1 MSLIKLGSHLRIL
14 KTANAAEGVLLEKPV
29 VEASKPVISKVLEQ
43 KNSDFLYYRA
53 RAISAGDQGP
63 LTKEGTRPWNF
74 NGNKDYFPRKEL
86 ESSYQTFVGRNIFLD
101 HNSESSLYSIGKIID
116 ALPIDD
122 AETGEFY
129 IELVGKID
137 RKLHPEICRKIETG
151 ELNSTSMGC
160 SVDESICSICGNVL
174 HSDADDKCDHMGMNL
189 GKEFPA
195 EIDLPEYNIKKGDL
209 IPCFSINKGIVF
221 NEDSIVGVPADPTAV
236 IKTVLSNMKSHMQKT
251 ASLPKDEQI
260 NLAAELEKVFSQL
273 DDETKTQLKA
283 DLSEIFPTVERSNKN
298 LCKCAHLENDH
309 SPLLRCLNANCNCTL
324 FNKESSMTDKNVTP
338 NDETKKVLNKI
349 SAYEM
354 EQLEHYVMG
363 KTKKANDLS
372 AQDII
377 ADSAAKEES
386 FLSKIVAKVKDAL
399 TKEAGHKCKK
409 CPREVEAP
417 SNGEYCKRCEKEVI
431 KNIRATFTEDKNN
444 VLDSTWSVNDGD
456 KTVLEASLK
465 EIWGADFEV
474 MSFSD
479 QLWATSPEYAKEI
492 VARYEQDGVTKLAA
506 DWDVS
511 HKLSKTAADPKLG
524 PSGTKAKPST
534 GTSNK
539 THSYPTNPK
548 FEKPK
553 PGTSSK
559 GPAAPAHQ
567 DMKVDY
573 TITKPEGTYKAAPAA
588 PKAKEVKTDYAEPK
602 VDAEG
607 KEVKTTPKNPEEKK
621 HDKSEKEVKTDYVA
635 KGTEAIE
642 AEDKEDKKDD
652 KSDKKS
658 SLISWAS
665 LTPAAQSS
673 IKVVAKLYIAGG
685 MKNAEAVAK
694 AHSEFITAQETDMKK
709 QASDGTPDES
719 VKGSTLPEGKKE
731 MGDKPEESVEG
742 STLPG
747 GASPSSAPE
756 TSAQGDT
763 EHKTPNLTKKPDEA
777 VKGTTTPADHIPNT
791 QKSEES
797 SKGTTFPDSKK
808 EIGDKADSAVKE
820 ASKSES
826 SAPIEAVQD
835 KPALSKATA
844 GDTPESAREGGDLKK
859 DPKDIESVN
868 KKAATE
874 MPMPE
879 DKGGLEDM
887 KVEEKP
893 ADPMAAPLDGPAV
906 DMPKAEVSAFDT
918 TEKVDVGEGY
928 SARKDKE
935 SKEVIIE
942 KDGQEVKRLPDGF
955 GADMAV
961 VLPLL
966 KAVLGLPPEA
976 TAPAAMP
983 GEAAPVEQKTEEP
996 KMDEHPG
1003 AEEAH
1008 EDELGIKES
1017 ALKVREAALAEKES
1031 AINAKEASIKEEE
1044 RVKKFASVLQAR
1056 QERCKK
1062 IVAAMV
1068 EKDAISMN
1076 KEVYDSELKIGT
1088 YLLDAQKKAFEY
1100 AITAKQKELMAMDD
1114 NALLAAEK
1122 VIADIKVSASSVN
1135 TRKASR
1141 IFVSPSFGEELSED
1155 QMLKKIFDTFGTK
1168 NRPQ

>member
-1 MSLIKLGSHLRIL
+1 MSLVKLGSHLRIL
-14 KTANAAEGVLLEKPV
+14 KTAAIAEDVFLEAPAATKTPV
-29 VEASKPVISKVLEQ
+29 SKVIEA

-63 LTKEGTRPWNF
+63 LSKDGSRSWNF

-86 ESSYQTFVGRNIFLD
+86 ESSYETFVGRNIFLD

-122 AETGEFY
+122 KQTGEFY

-137 RKLHPEICRKIETG
+137 RTLHPEICRKIETG

-160 SVDESICSICGNVL
+160 SVDESMCSICGKVL

-195 EIDLPEYNIKKGDL
+195 EVDLPEYSIKKGDM

-236 IKTVLSNMKSHMQKT
+236 IKTVLSNMKSQVSKKG
-251 ASLPKDEQI
+251 SLSKKE
-260 NLAAELEKVFSQL
+260 QL
-273 DDETKTQLKA
+273 DLSAQMDKLFNKLDDTTKIQLKA
-283 DLSEIFPTVERSNKN
+283 DFCGICPPVE
-298 LCKCAHLENDH
+298 
-309 SPLLRCLNANCNCTL
+309 
-324 FNKESSMTDKNVTP
+324 KESSMADKSVVP
-338 NDETKKVLNKI
+338 NDETKKILNKI

-354 EQLEHYVMG
+354 EQLESYVVG
-363 KTKKANDLS
+363 KTKKANDIASLEVV
-372 AQDII
+372 

-386 FLSKIVAKVKDAL
+386 FLSKIVAKVKESL
-399 TKEAGHKCKK
+399 SKEAAKC
-409 CPREVEAP
+409 E
-417 SNGEYCKRCEKEVI
+417 RCEDILSEKDPSREYDPDCSGHLCAKHEEEHNKKASVTA
-431 KNIRATFTEDKNN
+431 KFTEDKNN

-456 KTVLEASLK
+456 KCVLEASLK
-465 EIWGADFEV
+465 EIWGSQFEI

-479 QLWATSPEYAKEI
+479 QLWATSAEYANEI
-492 VARYEQDGVTKLAA
+492 VARYTKEGIEKLADA
-506 DWDVS
+506 WDVS
-511 HKLSKTAADPKLG
+511 NKLSKTAADPKMG
-524 PSGTKAKPST
+524 PSGTRAKPST

-539 THSYPTNPK
+539 EHSYPTNPK

-559 GPAAPAHQ
+559 GPAAPAHKDVKDSKIEMPGQ
-567 DMKVDY
+567 EKGQ
-573 TITKPEGTYKAAPAA
+573 TGPAA
-588 PKAKEVKTDYAEPK
+588 PKAKVVKTDYAEPK

-621 HDKSEKEVKTDYVA
+621 TEKSQKEVKTDYVA
-635 KGTEAIE
+635 EGKERMEEEEKEG
-642 AEDKEDKKDD
+642 DK

-658 SLISWAS
+658 ALISWAS
-665 LTPAAQSS
+665 LTVPAQSF
-673 IKVVAKLYIAGG
+673 IKTAAKKYIESG

-694 AHSEFITAQETDMKK
+694 AHSEFIAQETDMKK

-719 VKGSTLPEGKKE
+719 V
-731 MGDKPEESVEG
+731 EG
-742 STLPG
+742 STLPDGTKTMGDKVEESVQGTTVPG
-747 GASPSSAPE
+747 GAKPSAAPE

-791 QKSEES
+791 QKSDES

-808 EIGDKADSAVKE
+808 EVGDKAESAVKE
-820 ASKSES
+820 AAKSES

-844 GDTPESAREGGDLKK
+844 GDTPESSREGGDLKK

-879 DKGGLEDM
+879 DKGPMESM
-887 KVEEKP
+887 KPEMPVDEKP
-893 ADPMAAPLDGPAV
+893 MDLPMGGPKTDAPG
-906 DMPKAEVSAFDT
+906 AEVSAFDT
-918 TEKVDVGEGY
+918 AENVDIGEGY
-928 SARKDKE
+928 TASKDKE
-935 SKEVIIE
+935 SKEIIVM

-955 GADMAV
+955 GKDMTV
-961 VLPLL
+961 VLPLM

-976 TAPAAMP
+976 EAKPEVP
-983 GEAAPVEQKTEEP
+983 GIAAPVEEKMEEP

-1008 EDELGIKES
+1008 EDELGLKES
-1017 ALKVREAALAEKES
+1017 ALKIKEAALAEKE
-1031 AINAKEASIKEEE
+1031 ATINAKEAAIVASEKA
-1044 RVKKFASVLQAR
+1044 KKFASVIQVRA
-1056 QERCKK
+1056 ERCKK
-1062 IVAAMV
+1062 IVAALV
-1068 EKDAISMN
+1068 EKDALQMS
-1076 KEVYDSELKIGT
+1076 KEVYESEMKIGT
-1088 YLLDAQKKAFEY
+1088 YLLDAQKKAFEF

-1114 NALLAAEK
+1114 NALLATEK
-1122 VIADIKVSASSVN
+1122 VVSDLKSPATSVN
-1135 TRKASR
+1135 TKRANR

-1155 QMLKKIFDTFGTK
+1155 AQLKKIFDTFGTK